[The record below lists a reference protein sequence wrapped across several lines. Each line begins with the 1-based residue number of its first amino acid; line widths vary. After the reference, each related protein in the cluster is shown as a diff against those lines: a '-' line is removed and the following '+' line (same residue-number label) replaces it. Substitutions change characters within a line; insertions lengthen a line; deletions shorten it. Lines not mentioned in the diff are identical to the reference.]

1 MSKFFR
7 SANSSDSESSSD
19 DEDSEEIWS
28 NSVSQLNVREPQNSA
43 GAHNNALALGQ
54 SRQGPGSGRDF
65 LLHALL
71 EERCMTQV
79 LERRRRE
86 GRDLNDKDDIEREV
100 HEVYTRLSTQLA
112 SLHLVS
118 PDLHGDQHRSTRQVA
133 RDGLNHIMSGSFV
146 GRQQAAVP
154 APVRRLLT
162 ASGESSTPSSP
173 VSLLDSVAIPSI
185 LPSRYVQDFEEIGVL
200 GRGGFGEVYQVRHKL
215 DDCIYAVKKIPIR
228 PSLINEISTGGQAAL
243 DKLLAEVRSLSRL
256 QHPNVVR
263 YFNSWIEWSVGTGQ
277 NSSSSNVFMATN
289 ESQSVVGVKET
300 ESDSR
305 SFESFHRVKTQGDTE
320 ELAITFESSQNAS
333 QLDSSEQHIRSNI
346 SDDASRELSGRSFSE
361 ASNGV
366 TLSTTQPTLALHMQ
380 MSVHQMTLADFLAP
394 PSTGAVNPLSHCFH
408 LEPSLQILHS
418 LLDGVEYLHSE
429 NIVHRD
435 LKPANIFLRHESNPR
450 AAHGCV
456 DLFLC
461 SECRSAGSANPAKL
475 SICIGDF
482 GLVTQLASGE
492 PNSDAAAEAAV
503 GTEIYRPTSK
513 TSSPPSPHLDIY
525 ALGVI
530 TCELL
535 CKFNTQMERR
545 DTLQSL
551 HRGALPQDLAV
562 GPSDKLRDCI
572 AYMLCNPE
580 ATIGGIRTKLSNVLS
595 NALSSPS
602 VPASRRLSS

>member
-7 SANSSDSESSSD
+7 SADSSGSESSSD
-19 DEDSEEIWS
+19 EEDGEEVLS
-28 NSVSQLNVREPQNSA
+28 NSVSQLSIRGPQDDISTSDNT
-43 GAHNNALALGQ
+43 LALDRP
-54 SRQGPGSGRDF
+54 RQGSGLGRDV

-71 EERCMTQV
+71 EERCMRQV
-79 LERRRRE
+79 LETRRRE
-86 GRDLNDKDDIEREV
+86 GRDLNNKDDIEREV
-100 HEVYTRLSTQLA
+100 NEVYTQLSTQLV
-112 SLHLVS
+112 SLNLVS
-118 PDLHGDQHRSTRQVA
+118 PGLHEVRHRTTRQVA
-133 RDGLNHIMSGSFV
+133 REGLNRIMSGTRV
-146 GRQQAAVP
+146 GPQQAAFP

-200 GRGGFGEVYQVRHKL
+200 GRGGFGEVYRVRHKL
-215 DDCIYAVKKIPIR
+215 DNNIYAVKKIPIR

-263 YFNSWIEWSVGTGQ
+263 YHNSWIEWSVSTGQ
-277 NSSSSNVFMATN
+277 NSSSSNVFVATN
-289 ESQSVVGVKET
+289 DSQDIIGGAET

-305 SFESFHRVKTQGDTE
+305 SFESLHRVETQSDTE
-320 ELAITFESSQNAS
+320 ELAITFESSHSALRLNTSDQHF
-333 QLDSSEQHIRSNI
+333 SSM
-346 SDDASRELSGRSFSE
+346 SDHASREVSARFFSE

-380 MSVHQMTLADFLAP
+380 MSVHPMTLADFLAP
-394 PSTGAVNPLSHCFH
+394 PPSGAIKPLSHCFH
-408 LEPSLQILHS
+408 LEPSLQILQS

-450 AAHGCV
+450 AAQGCV

-461 SECRSAGSANPAKL
+461 SDCRSAGSANPATL

-482 GLVTQLASGE
+482 GLVTQLANGD
-492 PNSDAAAEAAV
+492 NDSDAPVEAAV
-503 GTEIYRPTSK
+503 GTEIYRPTNGNSGL
-513 TSSPPSPHLDIY
+513 PSTHLDIY

-530 TCELL
+530 ACELL

-551 HRGALPQDLAV
+551 RRGTFPQDLAV
-562 GPSDKLRDCI
+562 GPSCKLRDCI
-572 AYMLCNPE
+572 ASMLSPE
-580 ATIGGIRTKLSNVLS
+580 STIGEIRKKLSNILS
-595 NALSSPS
+595 NALNSPS
-602 VPASRRLSS
+602 LPAPRRSSS

>member
-7 SANSSDSESSSD
+7 SADSSGSESTSD
-19 DEDSEEIWS
+19 EEDGEEVLS
-28 NSVSQLNVREPQNSA
+28 NSISQLSIRETQNEDRT
-43 GAHNNALALGQ
+43 NDNALTLERP
-54 SRQGPGSGRDF
+54 RQGSGLGRDV

-71 EERCMTQV
+71 EEKCMRQV

-86 GRDLNDKDDIEREV
+86 GRDLDDKDDIEREV
-100 HEVYTRLSTQLA
+100 NEVYTQLSAQLA
-112 SLHLVS
+112 SLNLVL
-118 PDLHGDQHRSTRQVA
+118 PGLHADRHRAARQIA
-133 RDGLNHIMSGSFV
+133 RDGIDHIMSGPVV
-146 GRQQAAVP
+146 GSQHAAFP

-173 VSLLDSVAIPSI
+173 VSLLDSVAIPSV
-185 LPSRYVQDFEEIGVL
+185 LPSRYVQDFDEIGVL

-215 DDCIYAVKKIPIR
+215 DNNIYAVKKIPIR
-228 PSLINEISTGGQAAL
+228 PSLIHEISRGGRPAL
-243 DKLLAEVRSLSRL
+243 DRLLAEVRSLSRL

-263 YFNSWIEWSVGTGQ
+263 YYNSWIEWSVGTGL

-289 ESQSVVGVKET
+289 DSQDVVGGAET

-305 SFESFHRVKTQGDTE
+305 SFESLHRVKTRSETE
-320 ELAITFESSQNAS
+320 ELAITFESSHSAL
-333 QLDSSEQHIRSNI
+333 QLDTSEQQFSSTTSAHASSEVSARP
-346 SDDASRELSGRSFSE
+346 LSE

-366 TLSTTQPTLALHMQ
+366 TLSATQPTLALHMQ
-380 MSVHQMTLADFLAP
+380 MSVHPMTLAEFLAP
-394 PSTGAVNPLSHCFH
+394 HPSGAIKPLSHCFH
-408 LEPSLQILHS
+408 IEPSIQILHS

-450 AAHGCV
+450 AAQGCV

-461 SECRSAGSANPAKL
+461 SECRSVGSANPAKL

-482 GLVTQLASGE
+482 GLVTQLANGD
-492 PNSDAAAEAAV
+492 NDSDTPIETAV
-503 GTEIYRPTSK
+503 GTEMYRPASRN
-513 TSSPPSPHLDIY
+513 SGLPSTHLDMY

-530 TCELL
+530 ACELL

-551 HRGALPQDLAV
+551 RRGTFPQDLAA
-562 GPSDKLRDCI
+562 GTSGKLRDCI
-572 AYMLCNPE
+572 ASMLSPE
-580 ATIGGIRTKLSNVLS
+580 ATIGEVRKKLSNILS
-595 NALSSPS
+595 NAISSPRS
-602 VPASRRLSS
+602 SAPRRSSS